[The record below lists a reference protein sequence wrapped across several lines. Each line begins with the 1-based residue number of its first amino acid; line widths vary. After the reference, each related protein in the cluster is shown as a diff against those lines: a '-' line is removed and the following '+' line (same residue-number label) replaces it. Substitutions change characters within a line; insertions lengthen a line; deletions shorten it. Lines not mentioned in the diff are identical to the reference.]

1 MRAASSLL
9 LVLAG
14 SLVACAIEAVKS
26 DDDPS
31 GDDETSSA
39 QALGSDKSVYVDGAL
54 VAPWQSWSWA
64 TTVAVANTDP
74 PLALQ
79 SKSQVKVTST
89 GAWAALALAYTSG
102 DLLVSDYDA
111 ISFDVRAPAA
121 LTLQLMIEPLAGGN
135 PTARVNVPA
144 TTTWTKQTIKISSLA
159 GSFTKFGKLD
169 WLVPQSGKTFYIDN
183 IKLIAKGSSTTPVVD
198 SGAEAT
204 TPPDS
209 GSSTVPASGSYPTAP
224 LAVTKGSVV
233 SLTYSGGSYA
243 LYVPTTYDATHNTP
257 APVLLWMHGCGGNA
271 YGDAWVV
278 SPGGTQRWLSV
289 SVGGRD
295 GGCWNVSNDTTLV
308 LGALD
313 DISKRVNVDRRRVVI
328 GGYSSGGDMAYR
340 TAFMNAGRFA
350 GIVAT
355 NTSPF
360 RDTGSTQLL
369 LMTSAAWKFNIA
381 HLAHT
386 GDTTYPITKVRTEV
400 EALKAAGFP
409 VTLLERAGTHWDPD
423 TASSG
428 TSYDLRTFLLPY
440 VDSGWV
446 SP

>member
-1 MRAASSLL
+1 M
-9 LVLAG
+9 AG

-26 DDDPS
+26 DDEPM
-31 GDDETSSA
+31 GDDETASSP
-39 QALGSDKSVYVDGAL
+39 QALGSDISVYVDGSLAS
-54 VAPWQSWSWA
+54 PWRNWGWA
-64 TTVAVANTDP
+64 TTVALANTDA
-74 PLALQ
+74 PLALK
-79 SKSQVKVTST
+79 STSQVKVTST
-89 GAWAALALAYTSG
+89 AAWGALALARTSG

-111 ISFDVRAPAA
+111 VTFDVRAPSPV
-121 LTLQLMIEPLAGGN
+121 TVQLMIEPLAGGN
-135 PTARVNVPA
+135 PTARVDIPA
-144 TTTWTKQTIKISSLA
+144 TTTWTTQTVKLSSLA

-169 WLVPQSGKTFYIDN
+169 WLVPQSARTFYVDN
-183 IKLIAKGSSTTPVVD
+183 IKLVAKASAPAPVVD
-198 SGAEAT
+198 SGPVAT
-204 TPPDS
+204 ADTGSPSAPPS
-209 GSSTVPASGSYPTAP
+209 ASFPVSP

-233 SLTYSGGSYA
+233 NLTYSGGSYA
-243 LYVPTTYDATHNTP
+243 LYVPTTYDATHKTP

-295 GGCWNVSNDTTLV
+295 GGCWNTSTDAALA

-313 DISKRVNVDRRRVVI
+313 DIAKRVNVDPRRVVV

-340 TAFMNAGRFA
+340 TAFMNASRFA

-386 GDTTYPITKVRTEV
+386 GDTTYPITKVRTEI

-409 VTLLERAGTHWDPD
+409 VTLLERPGTHWDPD